1 MSLYALGDLHLH
13 YQSELKNKAQ
23 LSDPLWKDHEEKFR
37 RNCEELMNEDDT
49 LVLVGDHS
57 WGRDLSECERD
68 SDYIRSLPG
77 RKILTRGNHDMFWD
91 AQKTKRLSE
100 TFQPE
105 LNFLQNGYEKYGDY
119 ALVASKGYA
128 FEGPYYLDG
137 KGQIIGWDQE
147 KEERAKKLVEREA
160 GRLTRALD
168 MARADGYG
176 KIIMF
181 LHYPPT
187 SFLEKDSRFTKI
199 AEEYGVEQ
207 VIYAHCHGK
216 RRFHDSIQGE
226 YNGRIY
232 RLVSGDFLDW
242 MPVKILD

>member
-37 RNCEELMNEDDT
+37 RNCEELMSEDDT
-49 LVLVGDHS
+49 LVLVGDLS
-57 WGRDLSECERD
+57 WGRDLSECERVF
-68 SDYIRSLPG
+68 DYIRSLPG

-91 AQKTKRLSE
+91 AQKTKKLNE
-100 TFQPE
+100 AFQPE
-105 LNFLQNGYEKYGDY
+105 LNFLQNGYETYGDY

-187 SFLEKDSRFTKI
+187 SFLEKDSR
-199 AEEYGVEQ
+199 
-207 VIYAHCHGK
+207 
-216 RRFHDSIQGE
+216 
-226 YNGRIY
+226 
-232 RLVSGDFLDW
+232 
-242 MPVKILD
+242 